1 MGTVAFVGGSKLTVG
16 FRLEFWRWVL
26 VWKKNRIDILEYLS
40 GKAKKPRHAPL
51 FDSSLPTEKR
61 RLEGR
66 RMLTRRPE
74 KDMTR

>member
-1 MGTVAFVGGSKLTVG
+1 MGVS
-16 FRLEFWRWVL
+16 LE
-26 VWKKNRIDILEYLS
+26 KERIDILEYVS
-40 GKAKKPRHAPL
+40 RKAKKPRHAPL

-74 KDMTR
+74 KDMTEWNIELRKVS